1 MSMPCSM
8 EVFSSTQLPSN
19 AEQRNEIVNDHYLV
33 GVKPYKKRLRA
44 LLLLS
49 REEKVKVKAQ
59 KLNGDET

>member
-1 MSMPCSM
+1 M

-19 AEQRNEIVNDHYLV
+19 AEQRNEIVNDHCLV